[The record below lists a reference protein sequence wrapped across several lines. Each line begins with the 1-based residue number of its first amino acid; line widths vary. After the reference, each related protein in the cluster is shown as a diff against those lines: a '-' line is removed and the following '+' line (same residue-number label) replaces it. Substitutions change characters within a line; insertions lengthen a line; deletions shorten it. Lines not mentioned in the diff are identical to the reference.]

1 MVDASGKRDIR
12 EASVY
17 EGNQFYIPKVY
28 MKLQYCVSCAIHAKI
43 VRVRS
48 TEGRRERYPAKT
60 RKTQAQLK
68 DEFRAA
74 NML

>member
-17 EGNQFYIPKVY
+17 GGSEFYIPKVY
-28 MKLQYCVSCAIHAKI
+28 MKLVYCVSCAIHGKV

-48 TEGRRERYPAKT
+48 REGRRERYPAKT
-60 RKTQAQLK
+60 RKNISDLK
-68 DEFRAA
+68 EEFRQA